1 MTRDMDTVKMSHEEM
16 IDTLKGLVF
25 GTFDRTT
32 AKEREA
38 LDMVIKL
45 QTEPSVGVILIP
57 EGATN
62 GEVIKAMFPNEKIIE
77 SDYAC
82 IYVGTKMRF
91 DRDWWNAS
99 YQEESEDKDAT
110 ERK

>member
-45 QTEPSVGVILIP
+45 QTEPSADVIPIP
-57 EGATN
+57 RGATN
-62 GEVIKAMFPNEKIIE
+62 GDMIKAMFTNIE
-77 SDYAC
+77 YGKDELGNVFIVSSAQLGYIAFREC
-82 IYVGTKMRF
+82 
-91 DRDWWNAS
+91 WWNAP
-99 YQEESEDKDAT
+99 YKRD
-110 ERK
+110 

>member
-45 QTEPSVGVILIP
+45 QTEPSADVIPIP
-57 EGATN
+57 RGATN
-62 GEVIKAMFPNEKIIE
+62 GDMIKAMFPNIE
-77 SDYAC
+77 YGKDELGNVFIVSSAQLCYIAFREC
-82 IYVGTKMRF
+82 
-91 DRDWWNAS
+91 WWNAP
-99 YQEESEDKDAT
+99 YKRD
-110 ERK
+110 